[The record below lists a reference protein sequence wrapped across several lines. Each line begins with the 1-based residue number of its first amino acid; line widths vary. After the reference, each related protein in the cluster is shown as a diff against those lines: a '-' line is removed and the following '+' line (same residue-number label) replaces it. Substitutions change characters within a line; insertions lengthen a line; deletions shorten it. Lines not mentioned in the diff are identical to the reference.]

1 MSYCHIDI
9 SHRDLT
15 DEVKFIWRKKQ
26 QTNKQTKNN
35 KTSRWI

>member
-15 DEVKFIWRKKQ
+15 DEAEIYLKKKTTNKETNKKQ
-26 QTNKQTKNN
+26 QNK
-35 KTSRWI
+35 